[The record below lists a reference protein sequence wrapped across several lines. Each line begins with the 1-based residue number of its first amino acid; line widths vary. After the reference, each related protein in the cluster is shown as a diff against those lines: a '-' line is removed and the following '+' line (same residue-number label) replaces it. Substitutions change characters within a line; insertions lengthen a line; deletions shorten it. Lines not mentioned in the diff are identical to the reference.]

1 VNTLKFACGNN
12 FDKKMILKNSI
23 NIKIIFILFL
33 MFRRKKLIIINTKN
47 KKKDV
52 LSPERKIK
60 PLTNIVIKKIKMLI
74 NLLFLKFRKKNN
86 PSRIG

>member
-1 VNTLKFACGNN
+1 VNILKLECGNN
-12 FDKKMILKNSI
+12 FDKIMTVKNSMD
-23 NIKIIFILFL
+23 IKIILIFIL

-60 PLTNIVIKKIKMLI
+60 PPANIVIKKIKMLI